1 MEEMIVHF
9 VGDPME
15 LFQGETMKAELL
27 LGGYAIVTGEK
38 EELDTLWE
46 KFGILFVEP
55 TEILECEQLSEGVGQ
70 QSQICIESDRLG
82 KGSGVLMAYLDSG
95 IDYRHPE
102 FLTDAGKSRI
112 DEIYDLS
119 GEEPRVY
126 DNAVIEEALGL
137 PREEGD
143 RLVRSRD
150 VSGHGTHVA
159 AIGSGRS
166 GVAPES
172 EILMVKIGTGRD
184 DQSSTAV
191 LMRGID
197 YCVRRALLRQIPM
210 VINISYGNS
219 YGAHNGSSMVE
230 QYLNEMLNYARMT
243 VVVGAGNEGAGNGHF
258 RGFLESNQPIGAKLS
273 VADVQPQFMFQ
284 FWKRFEDVM
293 EVEVFSPEGKRA
305 LLSFLPG
312 CRSYDLGRV
321 TLRVTTAGPS
331 PVQQDQV
338 LLMELIPEGDFLT
351 AGIWEIRVGRMENR
365 RMQFDIWLPVKSRL
379 AVLTGFLN
387 PTPESTLTIP
397 STATRVITVGA
408 LDTRYGQVADFSGR
422 GFSWLKPGEKPDLV
436 APGVGVLSAAVGGG
450 YTAKTGTSMA
460 APFVAGAA
468 ALLMEWGIVKGNDR
482 FLYADKVK
490 AYLIRGASPVSG
502 IGNYPDERAGWG
514 SLCIKN
520 SLFED

>member
-1 MEEMIVHF
+1 MEEIIVHF
-9 VGDPME
+9 VGNPEE
-15 LFQGETMKAELL
+15 LFSGETLKAEIL

-38 EELDTLWE
+38 EEVEKLSE
-46 KFGILFVEP
+46 KFGVLLVEP
-55 TEILECEQLSEGVGQ
+55 VQTVECEQVDNEVGQ
-70 QSQICIESDRLG
+70 QNQICLDSNRLG
-82 KGSGVLMAYLDSG
+82 TGKGVLMAYLDSG

-102 FLTDAGKSRI
+102 FFNENGQTRI
-112 DEIYDLS
+112 DGIYDLS
-119 GEEPRVY
+119 KAVPRLY
-126 DNAVIEEALGL
+126 DKAGIEEALSL

-143 RLVRSRD
+143 RLIPARD
-150 VSGHGTHVA
+150 FSGHGTHVA

-172 EILMVKIGTGRD
+172 EILMVKIGTGQND
-184 DQSSTAV
+184 NSSTAI

-197 YCVRRALLRQIPM
+197 YCVRRALSREVPM

-230 QYLNEMLNYARMT
+230 QYLDEMLNYARLS

-258 RGFLESNQPIGAKLS
+258 HGVLDRGEAVSARLS
-273 VADVQPQFMFQ
+273 VAEVQPEFAFQ

-293 EVEVFSPEGKRA
+293 EVEVLSPEGKRE

-312 CRSYDLGRV
+312 SRSYKLGGG
-321 TLRVTTAGPS
+321 TLRVTTSGPS
-331 PVQQDQV
+331 PVQQNQV
-338 LLMELIPEGDFLT
+338 LLMELIPEGDFLSP
-351 AGIWEIRVGRMENR
+351 GIWEFRVKRMENR
-365 RMQFDIWLPVKSRL
+365 LMQFDIWLPVKSRL
-379 AVLTGFLN
+379 AGLTGFLN
-387 PTPESTLTIP
+387 PSPMTTLTIP
-397 STATRVITVGA
+397 STADRVITVGA

-436 APGVGVLSAAVGGG
+436 APGVGVVSAAVGGG

-460 APFVAGAA
+460 APFVSGAA

-490 AYLIRGASPVSG
+490 AYLIRGAVPVPG
-502 IGNYPDERAGWG
+502 IEKYPDARAGWG

-520 SLFED
+520 SLLED